1 MRAAGLD
8 VGDKTIGVAVA
19 DELGW
24 MAQGLEV
31 IRRKNLQLDLG
42 RLKEIAQQWQIGRWV
57 VGMPRNMNGTYGPR
71 AELTRVFI
79 GELEQAT
86 GLPVETWDERLTTVA
101 ATKTLLEADVSRAKR
116 AKVIDKMAAQIILQG
131 YLDAQAFKKRAA
143 EAKPDRA
150 ERE

>member
-31 IRRKNLQLDLG
+31 IRRKNLQLDLA
-42 RLKEIAQQWQIGRWV
+42 RLQEIAKQWNVGLWV

-71 AELTRVFI
+71 AELTRTFI
-79 GELEQAT
+79 AELETAT

-101 ATKTLLEADVSRAKR
+101 ATRTLLEADVSRAKR
-116 AKVIDKMAAQIILQG
+116 AKVIDKMAAQVILQG
-131 YLDAQAFKKRAA
+131 YLDAQAIKKKAA
-143 EAKPDRA
+143 ESKRESPDW
-150 ERE
+150 E